1 MKFRHLCC
9 GGSLISPPQG
19 KAGFF
24 VRIPIRII
32 RPNLVPLQMLLGSTI
47 KTVGKTVAG
56 GLTRGSV
63 AAPAGGD
70 VPMAIG
76 AGRIDMDGN
85 EDHMV
90 FAQAAAPGIDPADS
104 LGERDVFKLGYQD
117 LGIVAERL
125 KAGHHGRRDFTGVL
139 VFAKASVG
147 TAFAGRVSA
156 MTGIDEDF
164 HRGGIV

>member
-1 MKFRHLCC
+1 M
-9 GGSLISPPQG
+9 
-19 KAGFF
+19 
-24 VRIPIRII
+24 
-32 RPNLVPLQMLLGSTI
+32 PLQMLLGSTI

-63 AAPAGGD
+63 AAPAGGG

-125 KAGHHGRRDFTGVL
+125 QTGHHGRRDFTGVL